1 MYASYESMYLWCTS
15 VNCMIRPVGS
25 YSWDS
30 LIFRGQFV
38 MANELHRKWPWDFR
52 ALWWFEVGGGGA
64 VMPLTGSLDY
74 LCSGGSDTCKF
85 MIMFRDFPVHH
96 AWFGLVIHHDPCNM
110 VQQKTYFL
118 WQAHGRQ
125 RPTVDGRHQLNWY
138 VLPLF
143 AGGYTVIH
151 PRWFQDFW
159 TINSIIRFHQQRWWW
174 WSLLSHRAATCVVGK
189 NWLCNMFFF
198 GQKVHRKSPHVCR
211 SIASNS

>member
-64 VMPLTGSLDY
+64 VMTLTGSLDY

-110 VQQKTYFL
+110 LQKK
-118 WQAHGRQ
+118 
-125 RPTVDGRHQLNWY
+125 PTFYDKHMAAKDLLLMEGTSGGGTFSRYLQGVIQLYIPDGFRISEPSTVSSDGPAMVVVEFAEPQSFH
-138 VLPLF
+138 VLSEKTGS
-143 AGGYTVIH
+143 AI
-151 PRWFQDFW
+151 
-159 TINSIIRFHQQRWWW
+159 
-174 WSLLSHRAATCVVGK
+174 C
-189 NWLCNMFFF
+189 FFF

>member
-64 VMPLTGSLDY
+64 VLPLTGSLDY

-110 VQQKTYFL
+110 VQQKTTFYDFRTWPPKTYCWWKAPVELVRSPVICRGLYSYTSQMVSGFL
-118 WQAHGRQ
+118 
-125 RPTVDGRHQLNWY
+125 N
-138 VLPLF
+138 
-143 AGGYTVIH
+143 
-151 PRWFQDFW
+151 
-159 TINSIIRFHQQRWWW
+159 HQQYHQMDQQRWW
-174 WSLLSHRAATCVVGK
+174 WSLLSHRAFMCCRKKLALQYVFFWSKGSQKIPTC
-189 NWLCNMFFF
+189 L
-198 GQKVHRKSPHVCR
+198 
-211 SIASNS
+211 